1 MCVALLPARTCRINP
16 LLRCLPFLACVVFS
30 IDAFAAPDAAET
42 VRARALF
49 DRYWQESAE
58 RFPEWAT
65 WRGDH
70 RFDDRLYDASES
82 AEASNDAWTLR
93 LLNAARTLPREAL
106 GPADRTSLDL
116 FIHDRADDAAMQ
128 RFVGYRHM
136 AFGSSFGF
144 QSLLP
149 ELLRAMVVRD
159 PVRAE
164 QALVRLSGYAKRV
177 NQEID
182 GARRAAALG
191 WIQPRPV
198 LERTL
203 GQIDAQLAPAPGD
216 GPFTEPF
223 KKLDDPALRARLA
236 SAIEQEVLPAQRR
249 LRVFI
254 ANELLPKAPAQGGLS
269 RYPGGA
275 EVYAALVRHHTTT
288 DLTPAQVHALGL
300 RELDRIGKGFDDV
313 RKALKVEGSV
323 AEIAKRLSEPAY
335 LFDSPDA
342 LLDGYRAIGKRID
355 AELPHLFA
363 ELPRA
368 PWGVR
373 AMPAFLGPGAAEYYI
388 SPPPD
393 ASEPGWFN
401 ANAQAYRQ
409 RPRWT
414 MPTLVAHEAVPG
426 HHLQNARALELSGL
440 PEFRRQGWYTAY
452 GEGWALYSE
461 TLGTII
467 GLYDKPEDRF
477 GHLQQ
482 QALRAARLVVDTG
495 LHALGWS
502 RQQAVD
508 FMIEQYG
515 GPRDF
520 IESEVDRYISNPG
533 QALAYMVGQVKII
546 ELRERARVALGERF
560 DLRRFHNAVLD
571 QGALPLDVLDQ
582 RIADWT
588 ATEAT
593 RAR

>member
-1 MCVALLPARTCRINP
+1 MVVLLRAHTCWMRP
-16 LLRCLPFLACVVFS
+16 LLRCLPFLVCVAFS

-42 VRARALF
+42 VRAHALF
-49 DRYWQESAE
+49 DRYWKESAE

-70 RFDDRLYDASES
+70 RFDDRLRDASES
-82 AEASNDAWTLR
+82 GEASDDAWTLGM
-93 LLNAARTLPREAL
+93 LNAASKLPREAL
-106 GPADRTSLDL
+106 GSTDRISLDL
-116 FIHDRADDAAMQ
+116 FIHDRADDVAMQ

-136 AFGSSFGF
+136 TFGSSFGF
-144 QSLLP
+144 QILLP

-164 QALVRLSGYAKRV
+164 QALVRLRGYAKRV
-177 NQEID
+177 DEEID
-182 GARRAAALG
+182 GARRAATLG

-203 GQIDAQLAPAPGD
+203 GQIDAQLAPAGED

-236 SAIEQEVLPAQRR
+236 GAIKQDVLPAQRR

-275 EVYAALVRHHTTT
+275 EVYAALVRQRTTT
-288 DLTPAQVHALGL
+288 DMTPAQVRALGL
-300 RELDRIGKGFDDV
+300 RELERIGKGFDDV
-313 RKALKVEGSV
+313 RKALKIEGSV
-323 AEIAKRLSEPAY
+323 GEIAKRLSEPAY

-373 AMPAFLGPGAAEYYI
+373 AIPAYLGPGAFAYYD

-401 ANAQAYRQ
+401 ANVQAYRQ
-409 RPRWT
+409 QRRWG

-426 HHLQNARALELSGL
+426 HHLQTARALELTDL

-461 TLGTII
+461 TLGNMI

-477 GHLQQ
+477 GHLQA

-508 FMIEQYG
+508 FMIDRYG
-515 GPRDF
+515 GPQDF
-520 IESEVDRYISNPG
+520 IESEVDRYLSNPG

-546 ELRERARVALGERF
+546 ELRERARAALGQRF

-571 QGALPLDVLDQ
+571 QGALPLDVLDHQ
-582 RIADWT
+582 IDEWT